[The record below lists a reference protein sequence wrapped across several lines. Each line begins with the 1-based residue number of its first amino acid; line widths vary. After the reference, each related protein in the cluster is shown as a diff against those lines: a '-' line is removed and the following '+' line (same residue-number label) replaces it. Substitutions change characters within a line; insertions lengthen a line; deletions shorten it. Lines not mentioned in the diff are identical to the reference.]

1 MSNSSSPGDLARIFC
16 TRCKEVVFFRL
27 KGGPTTVPCPACNHA
42 IRFEVVHDGRKWRV
56 KDMQTT
62 RRVRETC

>member
-16 TRCKEVVFFRL
+16 TRCQQVVFFTF
-27 KGGPTTVPCPACNHA
+27 KGGPMSLPCPTCNHD

-56 KDMQTT
+56 KDVKTS
-62 RRVRETC
+62 RRVRDTC